1 MADSMQT
8 IRRAADWIVANW
20 ATIAIAWSIVS
31 AALSALWRAIPEPS
45 RQRLA
50 QRYPRVDAAAR
61 IVRKAGLDLIP
72 VVLEGLRLLTGKR
85 LPPLV
90 SADDRPTDPPK
101 PPATPSAGLLVIAL
115 LVLAGCGPHPW
126 HVTAHA
132 AINTQA
138 HGLAVA
144 DAVLAR
150 AIADDPESNA
160 EALRSRYESAVR
172 SLRVSLEVLR
182 AAEAS
187 VDAVADTQD
196 TAEQCRAIR
205 AVQEALGVVSR
216 IAEVLRASGVA
227 VPRELSNAASAVVSM
242 AELATRVC
250 LQGGVR

>member
-1 MADSMQT
+1 MQT

-61 IVRKAGLDLIP
+61 IVRKAGLDLVP
-72 VVLEGLRLLTGKR
+72 VVLEGIRLLTGKR
-85 LPPLV
+85 LPL
-90 SADDRPTDPPK
+90 AAEDDRPTDPPRP
-101 PPATPSAGLLVIAL
+101 PPATPSAGLLAMML

-150 AIADDPESNA
+150 AIADDPETDA
-160 EALRSRYESAVR
+160 ETLRRRYGSAVG
-172 SLRVSLEVLR
+172 SLRISLEALR
-182 AAEAS
+182 AAEAT
-187 VDAVADTQD
+187 VDGAAATQD
-196 TAEQCRAIR
+196 TAEQCRALR
-205 AVQEALGVVSR
+205 AVQEALAAVSR
-216 IAEVLRASGVA
+216 IAEVIRVAGIA
-227 VPRELSNAASAVVSM
+227 VPRELSGAAHSAVAI

-250 LQGGVR
+250 TQGGAQ